1 MKVDEG
7 KSIIEDLLAMSHDK
21 FVNEILFMLSRL
33 PIQNSFKLL
42 MPYFGDLVAYSR
54 FSDHLS

>member
-33 PIQNSFKLL
+33 PI
-42 MPYFGDLVAYSR
+42 
-54 FSDHLS
+54 